1 MVKRRTVL
9 PSKSLVEIHMPS
21 IKVLFAAVAL
31 ASAAAAQAGPLSTL
45 YLTYSASSGFGA
57 GISMVQGNSITSF
70 PVAYS
75 SQFEIPI
82 AVNGDVRTTGY
93 VLGGTGGQY
102 SLNGTPTGTGYVY
115 PLADSSYDSTT
126 DGSHNYLVAFNG
138 GGVYATNTDFTSPT
152 LLFSVQGNVLGITY
166 DETNNSLWL
175 SDWGNTMVSNY
186 SLSGTLLSSFSTGH
200 TQNGALAL
208 DHADQTLWLVDDTS
222 GQLQQFS
229 KSGALLSSG
238 PNVGF
243 TLGGEF
249 DFAGAGHVPE
259 PSSLAL
265 LGLAGLLLAG
275 QRRRQARG

>member
-1 MVKRRTVL
+1 MCCLYNTIVGV
-9 PSKSLVEIHMPS
+9 PMSS
-21 IKVLFAAVAL
+21 IKFSIAAIAL

-45 YLTYSASSGFGA
+45 YLTYSASSQGGNGA

-70 PVAYS
+70 PVAYNNG
-75 SQFEIPI
+75 FEIPI

-93 VLGGTGGQY
+93 YPGGPGGGQY
-102 SLNGTPTGTGYVY
+102 SLSGTPTGTAYAY
-115 PLADSSYDSTT
+115 PLVNDNLYDSST